1 MIVIRHLAAEE
12 ALVAADPDLRAEAIS
27 ALDFWTPLMLRA
39 AADAGVVTAFG
50 MQRRS
55 SRAVAEETGLHPDTL
70 RRVLRALAARGI
82 FYEDD
87 DGEHF
92 ALTEVGRVLLPE
104 HPASVWYAVNWHP
117 WALHAWAEFSHT
129 LRTGEAAFLRHHGA
143 SFFDYLAADEQA
155 GAKFDSDMRRRTTA
169 LLDLAI
175 PLFDSWPAEGTV
187 VDVGGG
193 TGALLSRLLRD
204 RPGLR
209 GVLFDQPDVL
219 ERAVEVLAAA
229 GVADRV
235 EQVAGDFFV
244 DIPSG
249 HNLYVMA
256 SVLHDWDDEHAGRI
270 LERCAAAMPPHGRL
284 LLFEGV
290 LRGPNEPDT
299 FKNLDLHMAVLLGG
313 RERSPDEWEDL
324 LTASGFRLSRI
335 VPTPGLAWIEAYA
348 ST

>member
-1 MIVIRHLAAEE
+1 
-12 ALVAADPDLRAEAIS
+12 
-27 ALDFWTPLMLRA
+27 MLRA

-55 SRAVAEETGLHPDTL
+55 SRAVAEETGLHAETL

-82 FYEDD
+82 FHEDD

-92 ALTEVGRVLLPE
+92 ALTETGRLLLPE
-104 HPASVWYAVNWHP
+104 HPASVWNVVNWHP

-129 LRTGEAAFLRHHGA
+129 LRTGDPSFDHYHGVP
-143 SFFDYLAADEQA
+143 FFEHLTADELA
-155 GAKFDSDMRRRTTA
+155 GTKFDADMQRRTSA

-175 PLFDSWPAEGTV
+175 PLFDSWPDRGTV

-204 RPGLR
+204 RPELR
-209 GVLFDQPDVL
+209 GVLFDQPNVL
-219 ERAVEVLAAA
+219 ERAEAVLVAA
-229 GVADRV
+229 GVAGRV

-244 DIPSG
+244 DDIPRG
-249 HNLYVMA
+249 HDLYVMA
-256 SVLHDWDDEHAGRI
+256 SVLHDWDDNDARRI

-284 LLFEGV
+284 LLFEAV

-313 RERSPDEWEDL
+313 RERSKDEWEDL
-324 LTASGFRLSRI
+324 LTASGFRLNRI
-335 VPTPGLAWIEAYA
+335 LPTPGLAWIEAYA
-348 ST
+348 